1 MDNSVPD
8 VSDDDV
14 IDAYCVMMMTVSL
27 ILLMASLMLLC

>member
-8 VSDDDV
+8 VSGDDV
-14 IDAYCVMMMTVSL
+14 IDVDCVMMMIVSL

>member
-14 IDAYCVMMMTVSL
+14 IDVYCVMMMIVSL

>member
-8 VSDDDV
+8 VSDVDCIMV
-14 IDAYCVMMMTVSL
+14 MTVSL